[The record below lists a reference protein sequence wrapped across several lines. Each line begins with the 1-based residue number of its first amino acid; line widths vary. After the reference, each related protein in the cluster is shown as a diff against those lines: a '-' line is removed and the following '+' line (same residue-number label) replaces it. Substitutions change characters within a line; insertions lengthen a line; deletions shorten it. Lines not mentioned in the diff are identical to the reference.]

1 MKNNPF
7 KYFVFLM
14 LSLLMVAMAGCTED
28 DISMSA
34 GQLPDETPMNS
45 VGGQLCSERTLSRMI
60 TIDLY
65 EDDEEGVEEIS
76 YTLTKPAIS
85 AITFKAIADET
96 LIDAYNE
103 KYKTDLEALPVD
115 NVSFENEGTLT
126 IAVGKRTSAPIK
138 VLISTEGLET
148 GKPYLL
154 ALTVANAVTNVDVQ
168 AEKQKLYY
176 RVNIQEKVTNCEPE
190 FGVFQEIP
198 LLLPNLIS
206 VFYVNTENYQP
217 LVVGAWGVKANRTNL
232 YSLGNIV
239 NLKAST
245 IDYDV
250 ASKRSLFKLGSDLS
264 YVLEHRDKYIRP
276 LQEHE
281 RKVCI
286 CIENGAKGVGFCNMT
301 DTQIVDFVRQVKE
314 VVTRYNLDGVN
325 LWDED
330 SKYGKTGMPVVNT
343 LSYPKLIKT
352 LREALPGKLLT
363 LVDKGKATEYFY
375 DVTKC
380 GGVEV
385 GHYIDYAWHGYFS
398 STEELQLIN
407 PSLEGVQNY
416 SKYTR
421 KRIAGLDELSYGSV
435 VIPRYPNNNPS
446 IRQLATQAIAKWKS
460 SGNKKSPIL
469 VYGDDLIGNEYGDR
483 ENAVK
488 IMLNEYSL
496 VVFMDDGKGWDFE
509 NDTYIREKVRYIA
522 GMLDWRIDDPVQNG
536 YKKDW

>member
-14 LSLLMVAMAGCTED
+14 LPLLMVATTGCTED
-28 DISMSA
+28 DISMPA
-34 GQLPDETPMNS
+34 GQLPDETPMNG
-45 VGGQLCSERTLSRMI
+45 VGGQLCSGRTQSRI
-60 TIDLY
+60 VTLELY
-65 EDDEEGVEEIS
+65 EDDEKGVEEIN

-85 AITFKAIADET
+85 VITFKAVADET
-96 LIDAYNE
+96 LVDTYNE
-103 KYKTDLEALPVD
+103 EYKTDLEALPTD
-115 NVSFENEGTLT
+115 NVSFENEGTLS
-126 IAVGKRTSAPIK
+126 IAIGKRTSVPVK
-138 VLISTEGLET
+138 VSISTERLET

-154 ALTVANAVTNVDVQ
+154 ALTVANSVANVDVQ

-176 RVNIQEKVTNCEPE
+176 IVNIQEKVTNCEPD
-190 FGVFQEIP
+190 FGAFQEIP
-198 LLLPNLIS
+198 PLLSNLIS
-206 VFYVNTENYQP
+206 VFYVNTESYQP
-217 LVVGAWGVKANRTNL
+217 LVVGAWGVKANRNDL

-239 NLKAST
+239 NLKTST
-245 IDYDV
+245 IDYDTT
-250 ASKRSLFKLGSDLS
+250 SKRCLFKLGSDLS
-264 YVLEHRDKYIRP
+264 YVLEHSNKYIRP

-301 DTQIVDFVRQVKE
+301 DTQIADFVRQVKE

-330 SKYGKTGMPVVNT
+330 DKYDKGGMPVVCT

-375 DVTKC
+375 DVEKC
-380 GGVEV
+380 GGIEV
-385 GHYIDYAWHGYFS
+385 GRYIDYAWHGYFS
-398 STEELQLIN
+398 STEKLQIIN
-407 PSLEGVQNY
+407 PSVGGEQDY
-416 SKYTR
+416 STHTR
-421 KRIAGLDELSYGSV
+421 KSIVGLDETCYGSV
-435 VIPRYPNNNPS
+435 VVPRYPNNNPS
-446 IRQLATQAIAKWKS
+446 IRQLATQDIAKWKS

-488 IMLNEYSL
+488 VMLNEYSL
-496 VVFMDDGKGWDFE
+496 AVFMDDGRGWDFE
-509 NDTYIREKVRYIA
+509 NDKYIREKVRYTA
-522 GMLDWRIDDPVQNG
+522 GILDWRIDDPIQND